1 MKLTEISLLALQTAF
16 MQRDLTTKG
25 FCAGLNGELQDLATK
40 TYNILMFQAL
50 NTVGDTEFGNEL
62 VDELAWQFH
71 VDYYDKNADFEVKRN
86 LVKQSIRIH
95 QKKGTPQAVIDLLNT
110 AFPTDTLLLEWFDYG
125 GKPYH
130 FKVVT
135 SSLDDIDKD
144 AFIKA
149 LNTVKNARSYLD
161 GIDVFTTVINYA
173 LSNIRRG
180 LEIEYIPKEVVSV
193 GEFVPYTFENGEN
206 LAFGDDE
213 YGFYQ

>member
-1 MKLTEISLLALQTAF
+1 MKLTDLSLLALQTAF

-71 VDYYDKNADFEVKRN
+71 VDYYDKTADFEVKRN

-95 QKKGTPQAVIDLLNT
+95 QKKGTPQAVMDLLNT
-110 AFPTDTLLLEWFDYG
+110 AFPSDTLLLEWFDYN

-130 FKVVT
+130 FRVVT
-135 SSLDDIDKD
+135 SSLDGIDKN

-149 LNTVKNARSYLD
+149 LNTIKNARSYLD
-161 GIDVFTTVINYA
+161 GLDVFTTVINYA
-173 LSNIRRG
+173 LSNIQRH
-180 LEIEYIPKEVVSV
+180 LEIEYNTNQIVSV
-193 GEFVPYTFENGEN
+193 GEFEPYTFENGET
-206 LAFGDDE
+206 LSFGDDE
-213 YGFYQ
+213 YGFYE